1 MSIYSISNFV
11 ESHSQKADVI
21 EPFQLENDHLLKID
35 LNGEVWTKMGSMVAY
50 KGNISFKREGIMEQ
64 GLGRL
69 VKKSLT
75 GEGTHL
81 SKASGTG
88 ELFLADSGKRIS
100 ILHLENQA
108 LFVNGNDVLA
118 FDKTVDW
125 DIKMMKKIAGALSGG
140 LFNIK
145 LEGTGYIAIT
155 TYYTPLTLKVTRG
168 NPVLTDPNATVAWS
182 ANLSPEIKTDISIG
196 TFLGR
201 GSGESIQML
210 FDGEG
215 FVVVQPFEEIYLQK
229 GKA

>member
-11 ESHSQKADVI
+11 ESHSQKADVV

-50 KGNISFKREGIMEQ
+50 KGNIPFKREGIMEQ

-75 GEGTHL
+75 GEGTRL

-88 ELFLADSGKRIS
+88 
-100 ILHLENQA
+100 
-108 LFVNGNDVLA
+108 
-118 FDKTVDW
+118 
-125 DIKMMKKIAGALSGG
+125 
-140 LFNIK
+140 
-145 LEGTGYIAIT
+145 
-155 TYYTPLTLKVTRG
+155 LTLKVTQG

-210 FDGEG
+210 FEGEG

-229 GKA
+229 GQA